1 MTNWKVVVSYFHKTR
16 FVTFSQFLAKPRVP
30 CMQTTSYILQ
40 CVKATLGQGLF
51 YSSSY
56 SISLK
61 GFVDL
66 DWATYLDIR

>member
-16 FVTFSQFLAKPRVP
+16 FVIFCQFLAKQRVP
-30 CMQTTSYILQ
+30 HMQATSCILQ

-51 YSSSY
+51 YFSSY

>member
-1 MTNWKVVVSYFHKTR
+1 
-16 FVTFSQFLAKPRVP
+16 
-30 CMQTTSYILQ
+30 MQTTSYILQ

-56 SISLK
+56 SFSLK